1 MRGAF
6 KMPPEVQSEMNTQ
19 TVHQVLSRTGW
30 LSSQPLGFQA
40 RFLEASEIRSL
51 PPNSTVYGLD
61 DPPGGVYGI
70 ADGFVDVL
78 AAPGPFSARLVH
90 VASAGWW
97 VGEAAA
103 ATLTTRRVELRSR
116 TQITVAYIAAWK
128 LDRMAECDP
137 TIWRNLA
144 SLTVRHLDS
153 AMLYAASFASADLK
167 LRVLVTLMRIIGP
180 ALDRGG
186 SMELPIGQAELA
198 ELTGLSRNTIT
209 RLLSKLSDDGYL
221 KRNYGSVT
229 VNVNRLKSILHTASP
244 SNPL

>member
-1 MRGAF
+1 MRCAF
-6 KMPPEVQSEMNTQ
+6 KMPSEVQSEMNTQ
-19 TVHQVLSRTGW
+19 AAHQILSSTGW
-30 LSSQPLGFQA
+30 LSSQPLGFQV

-51 PPNSTVYGLD
+51 PANSTVYGLD

-70 ADGFVDVL
+70 VDGFVDVL
-78 AAPGPFSARLVH
+78 AAPGPFSTRLVH

-103 ATLTTRRVELRSR
+103 VTFTTRRVELRSR
-116 TQITVAYIAAWK
+116 TQITVAYIAARK

-153 AMLYAASFASADLK
+153 AMLYAASFASTDLK
-167 LRVLVTLMRIIGP
+167 LRVLMTLMRTIGP

-198 ELTGLSRNTIT
+198 ELTGLSRNTMT
-209 RLLSKLSDDGYL
+209 RLLSKLSDEGYL
-221 KRNYGSVT
+221 RRNYGSVT
-229 VNVNRLKSILHTASP
+229 VNVSRLRALVNTASP
-244 SNPL
+244 LNSV